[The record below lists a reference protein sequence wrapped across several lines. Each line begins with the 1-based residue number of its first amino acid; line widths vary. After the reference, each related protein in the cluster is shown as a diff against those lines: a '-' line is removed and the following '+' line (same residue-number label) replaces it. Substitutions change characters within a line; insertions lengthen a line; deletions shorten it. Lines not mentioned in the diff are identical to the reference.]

1 MTECAEV
8 VITGPTPEWAEDL
21 AQLLVEERLA
31 ACVHIVPE
39 VRAVYRWEEE
49 INDDPE
55 SRLALHTRADLV
67 PEISRRVCELHSYD
81 VPCLFALPIIGGLPS
96 YLDWVVAMTREPGQA
111 PPAVAPMAS
120 LLG

>member
-1 MTECAEV
+1 MPECVEV

-39 VRAVYRWEEE
+39 MRSVYRWEEE

-55 SRLALHTRADLV
+55 TRLNVHTRAELV
-67 PEISRRVCELHSYD
+67 PALTDRVCALHSYD
-81 VPCLFALPIIGGLPS
+81 VPCVMALPIVGGLPS
-96 YLDWVVAMTREPGQA
+96 YLQWVIDNTRDA
-111 PPAVAPMAS
+111 
-120 LLG
+120 